1 MRIAVIDMGTN
12 SLRIEV
18 FECKGQ
24 VSEKIYRESLMPRLG
39 SGLTETQLLNRNG
52 KLQIL
57 QALTNFAKK
66 SRELEV
72 DTYLAV
78 GTSALREA
86 KDAQEFVKEI
96 KNQTEI
102 ELEIISG
109 EDEAYLTALGI
120 IANDTNLAL
129 YEKKR
134 ILVIDVGGGSTELS
148 LYENG
153 EIISPVSVPIGAVKS
168 SQRILDSSPPSKQ
181 AVTKLKAEIHKLLS
195 ELPSDYLSI
204 PPAIAFCSSGTAR
217 TLEKV
222 PFMKGTREGEFTLEN
237 LVYFVS
243 HISNLDLRQIEEI
256 PGIDR
261 NRSDI
266 ILSGSLILQEV
277 MQYFKIQ
284 KFRVSLFS
292 LRHGLLEKIW
302 AASRKS

>member
-1 MRIAVIDMGTN
+1 MRIAVIDLGTN

-18 FECKGQ
+18 FECGGG
-24 VSEKIYRESLMPRLG
+24 VPDKIHRESSMPRLG
-39 SGLTETQLLNRNG
+39 SGLIETQTLNKNG
-52 KLQIL
+52 KLQVL
-57 QALTNFAKK
+57 QTLTNFSKK
-66 SRELEV
+66 SSELNI

-86 KDAQEFVKEI
+86 SDAVEFVKEI

-109 EDEAYLTALGI
+109 VDEAYLTALGI
-120 IANDTNLAL
+120 ITNDNNIPL
-129 YEKKR
+129 YKDKR
-134 ILVIDVGGGSTELS
+134 VLVIDVGGGSTELA

-153 EIISPVSVPIGAVKS
+153 EIIAPASIPIGAVKS
-168 SQRILDSSPPSKQ
+168 TKILIDSSPPSKTSIDLVKSQ
-181 AVTKLKAEIHKLLS
+181 VRELLKD
-195 ELPSDYLSI
+195 LPSDYTKS
-204 PPAIAFCSSGTAR
+204 PPFVAFCSSGTAR

-222 PFMKGTREGEFTLEN
+222 PFMKGNDGEYGLEN
-237 LVYFVS
+237 LIYFVT
-243 HISNLDLRQIEEI
+243 HISRLNQKEIETI
-256 PGIDR
+256 PGIDH

-277 MQYFKIQ
+277 MQNFKIQ

-302 AASRKS
+302 SAYK